1 MYVYTRKHVLTM
13 AIYVSISK
21 VASLYAHII
30 FKTFVTILKMANVIE
45 SNPYNTYRE
54 RSILNNRLEIAN
66 LLLRKHH
73 IQMLGK
79 LALSY
84 SLKYCLLFCIYPQ
97 IGLSNKERKCKALKT
112 AFCNIL
118 I

>member
-13 AIYVSISK
+13 AIYVSVSK

-30 FKTFVTILKMANVIE
+30 FKTFVTILKMANMIE
-45 SNPYNTYRE
+45 LNPHNIYIIR
-54 RSILNNRLEIAN
+54 NNRLEIAN
-66 LLLRKHH
+66 LFLRKHH
-73 IQMLGK
+73 IQMLEK
-79 LALSY
+79 LALLY
-84 SLKYCLLFCIYPQ
+84 SLKYCLSVCIHPQ